1 MDKKTY
7 FIFLDNLRDSGVTN
21 MFNAGP
27 YLQKEFGMNRYEAK
41 DIILEWIETYPV
53 RQGVNNAN

>member
-1 MDKKTY
+1 
-7 FIFLDNLRDSGVTN
+7 